1 MHFAASFQETDM
13 IWETALQVSAQRKCL
28 LNGAGKN
35 KGKKTRE
42 KKKKTR
48 AMISY
53 NAPNSMKHVFRRPT
67 LISCLFFLFTLEHLK
82 WWSENTLHA
91 FC

>member
-1 MHFAASFQETDM
+1 M

-42 KKKKTR
+42 KKKK
-48 AMISY
+48 
-53 NAPNSMKHVFRRPT
+53 
-67 LISCLFFLFTLEHLK
+67 
-82 WWSENTLHA
+82 ENTCNDQL
-91 FC
+91 